1 MNWPFRKG
9 RAERDAETAKLAQRK
24 RLEALLQIGN
34 EEEFVAM
41 VKEAE
46 PGIKP
51 EKLVA
56 LIEHYREIRRQRAK
70 RGA

>member
-9 RAERDAETAKLAQRK
+9 RAEIDAETAKQAQHK

-34 EEEFVAM
+34 EEEFVEM

-46 PGIKP
+46 PGVKP

-56 LIEHYREIRRQRAK
+56 LIEHFREIRRQRAK
-70 RGA
+70 RGS